1 MLAQEGNKAIKSTH
15 DNVNKYE
22 EKDEENDRLNQTMEL
37 FDKLN
42 DNKEK

>member
-1 MLAQEGNKAIKSTH
+1 MLAQEGNKSIKSTH
-15 DNVNKYE
+15 NVNKYE